1 MFTFLSAAPVAKM
14 IDKNQESLRRPGDNE
29 GNKHDHIEVN
39 KDNCVKCLCKTGDNH
54 EKVLQQESDEVKR
67 VKKHNLTF
75 QNLSVNANSS
85 YNQRAVQVSKRQEG
99 YGPEPNPEACS
110 GLSKYETEQCG
121 AFSANK
127 QERNLVSEM
136 CEIRRNEKTDF
147 EGDLE
152 KVLQYRA
159 EIYGN
164 QLETTWF
171 SHGSDLSIKLK
182 SQRERNIARS
192 MLVGAP
198 VLVAQKGAQKLRKRM
213 LEGDSQV
220 LENLQ

>member
-14 IDKNQESLRRPGDNE
+14 IDKNQESLRPE
-29 GNKHDHIEVN
+29 GRGENDR
-39 KDNCVKCLCKTGDNH
+39 DVKLYLNDQG
-54 EKVLQQESDEVKR
+54 SKR
-67 VKKHNLTF
+67 V
-75 QNLSVNANSS
+75 SS
-85 YNQRAVQVSKRQEG
+85 TWN
-99 YGPEPNPEACS
+99 N
-110 GLSKYETEQCG
+110 
-121 AFSANK
+121 

-136 CEIRRNEKTDF
+136 CKIRRNEKTGF

-152 KVLQYRA
+152 KVLQDRA

-198 VLVAQKGAQKLRKRM
+198 VLVAQKGAQMLRKRM
-213 LEGDSQV
+213 LEGETQV